1 MPHFSHDGYAIYYE
15 VHGHGAPVV
24 LLHGMSMSFTG
35 SYGAFGWVEW
45 LTSHG
50 LQAVAMDFRGH
61 GKSDKPHQV
70 SAYGSAALGG
80 DVLALLDHLG
90 LAKAS
95 LVGYSHGSVI
105 ALHLLHTA
113 PQRFDKGVLLATGDG
128 LMGLPPYV
136 LSEVTARLAAAIERD
151 TFPADLPKHEA
162 AYWNFATNISG
173 DRIAAAAAVRAE
185 YPHCSAADLVRAT
198 MPILVV
204 SAEKDPVLGRGVRLA
219 STLPRGRY
227 LEIPGV
233 DHFQLATSEYAKNEV
248 CWFLDTRQEG
258 Q

>member
-1 MPHFSHDGYAIYYE
+1 MPHFNHDGHAIYYE
-15 VHGHGAPVV
+15 VQGSGAPVV

-35 SYGAFGWVEW
+35 SYRAFGWVEW
-45 LTSHG
+45 LVDHG
-50 LQAVAMDFRGH
+50 LQAIAIDFRGH
-61 GKSDKPHQV
+61 GKSDKPHQA

-90 LAKAS
+90 LKTAS
-95 LVGYSHGSVI
+95 LMGYSHGSVI

-113 PQRFDKGVLLATGDG
+113 PERFDKAVLMATGDG

-151 TFPADLPKHEA
+151 AYPADLPKHEA
-162 AYWNFATNISG
+162 AYWSFATDGNR
-173 DRIAAAAAVRAE
+173 DRVAAAAMLRAE
-185 YPHCSAADLVRAT
+185 YPHCTPTDLGRAT
-198 MPILVV
+198 MPVLVV
-204 SAEKDPVLGRGVRLA
+204 SAENDPVLGSGSRLA
-219 STLPRGRY
+219 QALPRGRY
-227 LEIPGV
+227 MEVAGV
-233 DHFQLATSEYAKNEV
+233 DHFQLATSIDAKNEV

>member
-15 VHGHGAPVV
+15 VHGTGAPVV

-35 SYGAFGWVEW
+35 SYRTFGWVDW
-45 LTSHG
+45 LVDHG

-61 GKSDKPHQV
+61 GRSDKPHQV
-70 SAYGSAALGG
+70 SAYGSSALGG

-90 LAKAS
+90 IEKAA

-113 PQRFDKGVLLATGDG
+113 PQRFTKGVLMATGDG

-136 LSEVTARLAAAIERD
+136 LSEVTARLAAAIEHD
-151 TFPADLPKHEA
+151 SNPLDLPRHEA
-162 AYWNFATNISG
+162 AYWDFATHGSG
-173 DRIAAAAAVRAE
+173 DRIAAAAMLRGD
-185 YPHCSAADLVRAT
+185 YPHCSAADLSKAT
-198 MPILVV
+198 MPVLVV
-204 SAEKDPVLGRGVRLA
+204 SAEKDPVLGRGSRLA
-219 STLPRGRY
+219 EALPRGRY

-233 DHFQLATSEYAKNEV
+233 DHFQLATSDYAKNEV
-248 CWFLDTRQEG
+248 CWFLDTPQEG